1 MKKRAIGIISI
12 IIFIFL
18 ILISVL
24 FEKSSNINQDVL
36 STESQNITEKISP
49 STILSDSPTP
59 FSTSLISGGKEFAQI
74 VKVVDGDTIT
84 VSLNDKN
91 ETIRI
96 IGINTPE
103 TVDPRKNVECFGV
116 EASNKAKEYFKE
128 KDYKVYLEKDPS
140 QDERDKYQ
148 RLLRYVFADNGDSDY
163 GLMMIATGYAY
174 EYTYY
179 IPYKYQAEYK
189 KAQAEAENKRLGLWA
204 ENACEQINQPQVSN
218 SKSVNPNR
226 GSKSL
231 EGDKDCSD
239 FKTQKEAQD
248 FFISQGGPGSDTHKL
263 DADKD
268 GVVCESLP

>member
-1 MKKRAIGIISI
+1 MRKSVIGIISI

-24 FEKSSNINQDVL
+24 FEKSSNVNQDVL
-36 STESQNITEKISP
+36 STENQNETEKISP
-49 STILSDSPTP
+49 NPILSDSPTP
-59 FSTSLISGGKEFAQI
+59 FSTSLISSGKEFAQI

-84 VSLNDKN
+84 VSLNGKN

-103 TVDPRKNVECFGV
+103 TVDPRKTVECFGI

-128 KDYKVYLEKDPS
+128 KDYKVWLEKDPA
-140 QDERDKYQ
+140 QGERDKYQ
-148 RLLRYVFADNGDSDY
+148 RLLRYVFTDNGDSDY

-174 EYTYY
+174 EYTYST
-179 IPYKYQAEYK
+179 PYRYQIEYK

-204 ENACEQINQPQVSN
+204 DSACGQINQSQISN
-218 SKSVNPNR
+218 NKSTNSSG
-226 GSKSL
+226 GSNSL

-239 FKTQKEAQD
+239 FKTQNEAQD
-248 FFISQGGPGSDTHKL
+248 FFISQGGPSSDPHKL

-268 GVVCESLP
+268 GIVCESRP